1 MTNPTQLFH
10 MTHDNPQVLA
20 FKHDTNKKIELT
32 ITQRVMIRS
41 YSQCSANFLIC
52 PVPFSLV
59 RVRTEGRKDK
69 AG

>member
-1 MTNPTQLFH
+1 MIIRKFL
-10 MTHDNPQVLA
+10 L
-20 FKHDTNKKIELT
+20 KHDTDKKIELT
-32 ITQRVMIRS
+32 IAQRVMIRS

-69 AG
+69 AQDSAG